1 MTNTKFAVISIF
13 SFLSFIMFLSVRSS
27 FSEVNNFENLF
38 GAIGGICLAISI
50 GLLISSAI
58 KQGKIDL
65 DD

>member
-1 MTNTKFAVISIF
+1 
-13 SFLSFIMFLSVRSS
+13 MFLSVRSS

-50 GLLISSAI
+50 VILISSAI

-65 DD
+65 DDR